1 MSLAT
6 YAAPYNNIDNDSN
19 ISNDYGSNVIEQ
31 KRRYRNKTI
40 KKKDTLNPK
49 VTAMMKQIYNEDEDE
64 DASNN
69 MSDFQPLG
77 PPDSISSYNME
88 NNMNEDN
95 YESINR
101 QHINDGSNIPP
112 VNQGDAGS
120 YTKQY
125 GTPDFYSSTQQGE
138 GTYITDQPS
147 QNNSYKVSDPD
158 ELTRKMNYIIYMLE
172 SQKNEKTDNVVEELV
187 LYTFLGVFV
196 IFVIDSFA
204 RVGKY
209 VR

>member
-1 MSLAT
+1 
-6 YAAPYNNIDNDSN
+6 
-19 ISNDYGSNVIEQ
+19 
-31 KRRYRNKTI
+31 
-40 KKKDTLNPK
+40 
-49 VTAMMKQIYNEDEDE
+49 
-64 DASNN
+64 
-69 MSDFQPLG
+69 
-77 PPDSISSYNME
+77 ME
-88 NNMNEDN
+88 NSFDENN

-101 QHINDGSNIPP
+101 QHITDGSNISPL
-112 VNQGDAGS
+112 NQGDMGS

-125 GTPDFYSSTQQGE
+125 GTPDFYSGE
-138 GTYITDQPS
+138 HTYTTESSQYRSPDQ
-147 QNNSYKVSDPD
+147 D

-196 IFVIDSFA
+196 IFVVDSFA